1 MNAPERDYSKLRG
14 RIVEKYGTLASFAKA
29 MNWSLPTQAKKM
41 SSQVPW
47 NQNDIISASFLL
59 DIETEEIP
67 AYFFTY
73 KVQN

>member
-1 MNAPERDYSKLRG
+1 MNTPDRDYSKLRG
-14 RIVEKYGTLASFAKA
+14 RIVEKFGTLGNFAKA
-29 MNWSLPTQAKKM
+29 MNWSIPTQAKKM

-47 NQNDIISASFLL
+47 NQNDIYTAMCLL
-59 DIETEEIP
+59 DIEAEEIA